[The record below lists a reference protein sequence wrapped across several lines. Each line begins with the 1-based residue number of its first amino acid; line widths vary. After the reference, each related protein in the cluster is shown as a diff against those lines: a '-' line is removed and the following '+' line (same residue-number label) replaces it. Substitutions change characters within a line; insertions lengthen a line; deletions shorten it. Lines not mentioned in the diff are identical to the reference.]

1 MVQIH
6 VHVDI
11 ELNAHDVHLECSL
24 SSKHKSEMKD
34 KKIIVF
40 GSNKTKEPKQDSRQM
55 ARLPMLAGS

>member
-34 KKIIVF
+34 KKNN
-40 GSNKTKEPKQDSRQM
+40 SLWEQQNQRT
-55 ARLPMLAGS
+55 